1 MSEQEKLAGLFV
13 HVKPGTLGR
22 RYVGTKVYIT
32 GRTEPVADG
41 KLEFAIGW
49 MRERGFKPWGFW
61 FENAPAVF
69 WGVCTQDLIAAWA
82 AGNQGEPISTAPAT
96 MYSREFWESRRKRMD
111 QDDCR
116 RGSAI
121 FVGQAGGWVI
131 MTTRRGPEIA
141 QLARR
146 YPGARFDGHDFAY
159 VPQHVAEA
167 SHRKH
172 REREIRAGGRGALA
186 WSRAPS

>member
-1 MSEQEKLAGLFV
+1 
-13 HVKPGTLGR
+13 
-22 RYVGTKVYIT
+22 
-32 GRTEPVADG
+32 
-41 KLEFAIGW
+41 
-49 MRERGFKPWGFW
+49 MRERGYKSWGFW

-69 WGVCTQDLIAAWA
+69 WGVCTQDLIRALSCTDRPGQYRAWA

-96 MYSREFWESRRKRMD
+96 MYSREFWESRRKQMG

-121 FVGQAGGWVI
+121 FVGQADEWVI

-167 SHRKH
+167 SHRRH
-172 REREIRAGGRGALA
+172 REREIQAGGRGALA
-186 WSRAPS
+186 WANTSPMSFASSISSSHTSHME